1 MGTTFSNGQVA
12 SFDFKGPINGQ
23 RIIILPAIHIFKENF
38 ESFQARKGLKKLE
51 SSKGLKRLKCSKK
64 KKVYER
70 GNTSLKSQKGLKSV
84 QKD

>member
-38 ESFQARKGLKKLE
+38 ESFQARKSFKKLE
-51 SSKGLKRLKCSKK
+51 SSKA
-64 KKVYER
+64 
-70 GNTSLKSQKGLKSV
+70 
-84 QKD
+84 

>member
-1 MGTTFSNGQVA
+1 MIPKGKIHTFIFTQKPPWLSH
-12 SFDFKGPINGQ
+12 SKPLNGQ

-38 ESFQARKGLKKLE
+38 ESFQARKSLKKLE

-70 GNTSLKSQKGLKSV
+70 GNTSV
-84 QKD
+84 NTE

>member
-23 RIIILPAIHIFKENF
+23 RIFFFASSQPFTFCLKVFKL
-38 ESFQARKGLKKLE
+38 QARKD
-51 SSKGLKRLKCSKK
+51 LKRLKCSK

-84 QKD
+84 QKE